1 MNPSLSIYL
10 DAVRLAAAAFVL
22 FGHAFNFTGGYFRG
36 LAGHG
41 AASVAIFFVL
51 SGFVIAFVTDK
62 KERSGRSY
70 AISRA
75 SRMYSVALGALAIT
89 VCADWLGYRMDPTPY
104 LGYQLGHDGSAHLNT
119 SYFNPDWTWLDL
131 LRMVTFTNELW
142 QSHIQVGS
150 NEPYWSLGFE
160 VWYYIIFGV
169 YMFAPGGPKARLAL
183 AGLAALIAGPKICL
197 YLPLW
202 LLGVACYRFLRDSER
217 RLSTT
222 PTAWAALAFCATG
235 VLYLLARK
243 YSAPLTQSMFL
254 PVGWDQR
261 TAMTVLHFHFIGLL
275 FCVNLI
281 SFVVL
286 ANRLTWISVAAQRAK
301 RKIQWL
307 AGATFTLYLAH
318 QPLLLM
324 SLAINPLE
332 RGTTEWAYTSMAATI
347 VAVFALAEVTERKKE
362 FWKRCFESMF
372 KSS

>member
-1 MNPSLSIYL
+1 M
-10 DAVRLAAAAFVL
+10 
-22 FGHAFNFTGGYFRG
+22 FGHAFTFTGGYFRG

-41 AASVAIFFVL
+41 AASVALFFVL

-62 KERSGRSY
+62 KERTGKSY

-75 SRMYSVALGALAIT
+75 SRMYSVALAALLVT
-89 VCADWLGYRMDPTPY
+89 LCADYVGFRADVTPY
-104 LGYQLGHDGSAHLNT
+104 VEPSQVGLQNDLVFR

-169 YMFAPGGPKARLAL
+169 YMFAPGGPKTRLAL

-202 LLGVACYRFLRDSER
+202 LLGVACYRFLRNSEQ
-217 RLSTT
+217 RLAAM
-222 PTAWAALAFCATG
+222 PTALAALAFCATG

-254 PVGWDQR
+254 PVGLDQK

-286 ANRLTWISVAAQRAK
+286 AHRLTWISVAAQKAK

-372 KSS
+372 KST